1 MSSIKKADPQQ
12 RMTNMLLAGNLY
24 KSHKIDKGIQKI
36 SQIQQAAMKQNMQMH
51 QQTMAQNREIIANQ
65 NAANQIAQ
73 SQLRMQLS
81 QAQQIER
88 TKLLKNTFFEISEE
102 VEDVLK
108 AKKITNIE
116 KFFRYGS
123 IKATL
128 NRNEIDTDITDE
140 LSEKKLIRDTIKKV
154 ENEISKAEKK
164 FTKND
169 KKDLEEIYKVLEVD
183 EEAEIQKLGSSEV
196 VLLAE
201 KSKKLKA
208 WYEKAKKV
216 AGGAALYF
224 VLPTKFNKDQIDE
237 NRSRAKKN
245 KDLIIPTHFQNKI
258 TANKIFEHTGLESLD
273 EILDSKVFEWWY
285 NHKFKDFFAK
295 MGFWESAS
303 FMNMNKAGIKAI
315 EKGNKK
321 SLFGKVTKVSDVL
334 ESHGKKYKKDLDKLI
349 KQCEEAFKNP
359 FPKAVLKEASKAKAK
374 ISDLK
379 KDIESEKDQLKKI
392 FKKHPFVK
400 TIISNR

>member
-1 MSSIKKADPQQ
+1 
-12 RMTNMLLAGNLY
+12 
-24 KSHKIDKGIQKI
+24 
-36 SQIQQAAMKQNMQMH
+36 MH
-51 QQTMAQNREIIANQ
+51 QQTMTQNREIIANQ
-65 NAANQIAQ
+65 NEANQIAQ
-73 SQLRMQLS
+73 SQLRIQLS
-81 QAQQIER
+81 QAQQMER
-88 TKLLKNTFFEISEE
+88 AKLLKNTFFEISEE
-102 VEDVLK
+102 IEDVLK

-123 IKATL
+123 ITATL
-128 NRNEIDTDITDE
+128 NKNEIDTDITDE
-140 LSEKKLIRDTIKKV
+140 LSEKKLIRETIKKV
-154 ENEISKAEKK
+154 ENVISKAQKK
-164 FTKND
+164 LTKND
-169 KKDLEEIYKVLEVD
+169 NKDLEEIYKGLEVD
-183 EEAEIQKLGSSEV
+183 EEAEIQKLGSSAV
-196 VLLAE
+196 VMLAE

-216 AGGAALYF
+216 ADGAGLYF
-224 VLPTKFNKDQIDE
+224 VLPTKFNKDQVDE

-245 KDLIIPTHFQNKI
+245 KDLIIPNHFQNKV
-258 TANKIFEHTGLESLD
+258 TADKIFEHTGLESLD

-295 MGFWESAS
+295 MGFWESGS
-303 FMNMNKAGIKAI
+303 FMNMNKAAIKAI

-359 FPKAVLKEASKAKAK
+359 FPKGVLKEASKAKAK

>member
-108 AKKITNIE
+108 AKIITNIE

-237 NRSRAKKN
+237 NRSRAKK
-245 KDLIIPTHFQNKI
+245 
-258 TANKIFEHTGLESLD
+258 
-273 EILDSKVFEWWY
+273 
-285 NHKFKDFFAK
+285 
-295 MGFWESAS
+295 
-303 FMNMNKAGIKAI
+303 
-315 EKGNKK
+315 
-321 SLFGKVTKVSDVL
+321 
-334 ESHGKKYKKDLDKLI
+334 
-349 KQCEEAFKNP
+349 
-359 FPKAVLKEASKAKAK
+359 
-374 ISDLK
+374 
-379 KDIESEKDQLKKI
+379 
-392 FKKHPFVK
+392 
-400 TIISNR
+400 